1 MYYINTLK
9 RELVDTHAYK
19 LQPSLSE
26 RVIVDGHGCHTAL
39 HFGVKAKENQDKVP
53 TLYWL
58 PKLHKKPYK
67 ARFIANS
74 SSCTTTELSKLLTS
88 CLTAVKKH
96 VIKYCEK
103 VYERSGKNL
112 FWSIKNSGEIL
123 DKLKARDFNATSLS
137 TYDFSTL
144 YTTLPHNLI
153 KDKLIDLIENTFQR
167 EGSPYLACSDR
178 NAFFTSEKPKKY
190 HAWSCPNVCDALTF
204 LLDNIFI
211 RFGTKLYR
219 QVVGIPM
226 GTNCAP
232 LVADLFLFCYER
244 DFMMSL
250 SDDKQADVIDAFN
263 TTSRY
268 LDDILNINNVYFDNM
283 VSQIYPSELQLNKA
297 NASDTE
303 AAFLDLHLSISN
315 DIVSTKIYDKRD
327 DFDFEIVNFPFLDGD
342 VPRSTSYGVYISQL
356 IRFARASSY
365 VADFNTRNKLLTQ
378 KLLKQGYRYHK
389 LRKTFSKFYR
399 RYYDLISKFQV
410 GLKSLLRQGLSEPD
424 FYGDLVYKLKKI
436 VGSNNFSAQ
445 FIKIISHYKKIGYNI
460 NVLQQTA
467 FLVVNPITVG
477 NFAFLFNCTPVGRTS
492 DSMMVP
498 T

>member
-1 MYYINTLK
+1 MSFSG
-9 RELVDTHAYK
+9 E
-19 LQPSLSE
+19 
-26 RVIVDGHGCHTAL
+26 C
-39 HFGVKAKENQDKVP
+39 
-53 TLYWL
+53 
-58 PKLHKKPYK
+58 
-67 ARFIANS
+67 
-74 SSCTTTELSKLLTS
+74 LSKLDFIRKEIFSKSFFPKTIREWNNLS
-88 CLTAVKKH
+88 LELKESDSINIFK
-96 VIKYCEK
+96 EK
-103 VYERSGKNL
+103 LKRLYGPNK
-112 FWSIKNSGEIL
+112 SIKLYSHGHGWHTVNHCRLRLGLSH
-123 DKLKARDFNATSLS
+123 LKHHLFRYNIIQSAHCENVTCDNLPETSS
-137 TYDFSTL
+137 
-144 YTTLPHNLI
+144 H
-153 KDKLIDLIENTFQR
+153 
-167 EGSPYLACSDR
+167 
-178 NAFFTSEKPKKY
+178 
-190 HAWSCPNVCDALTF
+190 F
-204 LLDNIFI
+204 LLYCPRYEPQRRSMLKEISKIIFPGTSYITVIALMSDHLCNIILHGSEDLSLEENKKVF
-211 RFGTKLYR
+211 
-219 QVVGIPM
+219 
-226 GTNCAP
+226 
-232 LVADLFLFCYER
+232 ADLFLFCYER

-268 LDDILNINNVYFDNM
+268 LDDILNINNVYFENM

-315 DIVSTKIYDKRD
+315 GIVSTKIYDKRD
-327 DFDFEIVNFPFLDGD
+327 DFDFDIVNFPFLDGD

-365 VADFNTRNKLLTQ
+365 VTDFNTRNKLLTQ
-378 KLLKQGYRYHK
+378 GLLKQGYRYHK

-399 RYYDLISKFQV
+399 PYFDLISKFQV
-410 GLKSLLRQGLSEPD
+410 GLKCLLRRGLSEPD

-467 FLVVNPITVG
+467 CLVVNPITVG